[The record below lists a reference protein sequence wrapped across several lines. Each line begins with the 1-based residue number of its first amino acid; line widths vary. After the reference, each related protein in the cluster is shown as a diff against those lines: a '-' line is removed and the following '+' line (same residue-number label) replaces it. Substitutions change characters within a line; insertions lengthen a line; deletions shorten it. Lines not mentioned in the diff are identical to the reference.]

1 MKNAIIMKKLNLQ
14 TGIISII
21 ILLAAFTRIMPHP
34 PNFSPMAAIG
44 LFGAAHFAK
53 KWQAFLIPLIGI
65 WISDLV
71 INNFV
76 YSSHS
81 SNFVWF
87 YGGFYWQYIS
97 YVFIIF
103 AGLFIFNKGI
113 SVTNTLGG
121 MVSSSGIFFLF
132 SNFGVW
138 AGGAMYTKNISG
150 LITCYAAGIPFIHNT
165 IISDALFTTVLF
177 GTYYLLQT
185 EYSYLKLKHL
195 RYS

>member
-1 MKNAIIMKKLNLQ
+1 MKKLNLQ

-21 ILLAAFTRIMPHP
+21 ILLAASTRIMPHP

>member
-1 MKNAIIMKKLNLQ
+1 MKKLNLQ

-65 WISDLV
+65 WTSDLV
-71 INNFV
+71 INNIV

-103 AGLFIFNKGI
+103 AGLFNFNKGI

>member
-1 MKNAIIMKKLNLQ
+1 MKKLNLQ

-71 INNFV
+71 INNIV

-121 MVSSSGIFFLF
+121 MVTSSGIFFLF

>member
-1 MKNAIIMKKLNLQ
+1 MKKLNLQ

-132 SNFGVW
+132 SNLGVW

>member
-1 MKNAIIMKKLNLQ
+1 MKKLNLQ

-71 INNFV
+71 INNFI

-87 YGGFYWQYIS
+87 YDGFYWQYIS

-113 SVTNTLGG
+113 SVTKTLGG
-121 MVSSSGIFFLF
+121 MLSSSGIFFLV

-138 AGGAMYTKNISG
+138 AGGTMYTKNITG

-165 IISDALFTTVLF
+165 IISDTLFTTVLF

>member
-1 MKNAIIMKKLNLQ
+1 MKKLNLQ

-71 INNFV
+71 INNFI

-81 SNFVWF
+81 SNFIWF
-87 YGGFYWQYIS
+87 YDGFYWQYIS

-113 SVTNTLGG
+113 SVKKTLGG
-121 MVSSSGIFFLF
+121 MLSSSGIFFLV

-138 AGGAMYTKNISG
+138 AGGTMYTKNITG

-165 IISDALFTTVLF
+165 IISDTLFTTVLF

-185 EYSYLKLKHL
+185 EYSYLKLKYL

>member
-1 MKNAIIMKKLNLQ
+1 MKKLNLQ

-71 INNFV
+71 INNFI

-87 YGGFYWQYIS
+87 YDGFYWQYIS

-113 SVTNTLGG
+113 SVTKTLGG
-121 MVSSSGIFFLF
+121 MLSSSGIFFLV

-138 AGGAMYTKNISG
+138 AGGTMYTKNITG

-165 IISDALFTTVLF
+165 IISDTLFTTVLF

-185 EYSYLKLKHL
+185 EYSYLKLKYL

>member
-1 MKNAIIMKKLNLQ
+1 MKKLNLQ

-71 INNFV
+71 INNIV

-138 AGGAMYTKNISG
+138 AGGAMYTKNFSG

>member
-1 MKNAIIMKKLNLQ
+1 MKKLNLQ

-103 AGLFIFNKGI
+103 VGLFIFNKGI

-150 LITCYAAGIPFIHNT
+150 LITCYPAGIPFIHNT
-165 IISDALFTTVLF
+165 IISDALLTTVLF